1 MERSDSL
8 KEGSS
13 LQKNE
18 MEILSMQR
26 INSSGNK
33 MSDELNRES
42 ARFFQ
47 EAGSLTPN
55 SESENVPSQ
64 NSLVPSSL
72 MSVQLTAKA
81 SREEILKKDLRA
93 LSLEVIADF
102 FLTDE
107 IIYSLDNE

>member
-1 MERSDSL
+1 
-8 KEGSS
+8 
-13 LQKNE
+13 

-26 INSSGNK
+26 INSLGNK
-33 MSDELNRES
+33 ISDEINRES

-64 NSLVPSSL
+64 NSLVPSSSL
-72 MSVQLTAKA
+72 MSVELTKA
-81 SREEILKKDLRA
+81 SREETLKKDLRA

-102 FLTDE
+102 F
-107 IIYSLDNE
+107 NR